1 MLQQVW
7 SYKIGICW
15 KFVCLG
21 RVKRDTL
28 TDIGDVFKDAG
39 DSMKEAVG
47 LDDKGV
53 MDEIADFDVRVLN
66 I

>member
-7 SYKIGICW
+7 RFQNRNLLD
-15 KFVCLG
+15 FVCLG

-28 TDIGDVFKDAG
+28 TDIGDAFKDAG

-53 MDEIADFDVRVLN
+53 MDEIADFDVRVRN